1 MSLEYD
7 IYLKNHIRYVGEGL
21 RWMIDNLP
29 MSDLGFDESDISNAL
44 DAALKHDDSKWTP
57 EEYYSYDAYFYGGN
71 RSFSVVM
78 DFNYAWLHHQHKNP
92 HHWQHWV
99 LINDDPQKRTP
110 VIEKKIIEEVP
121 KDTKGLT
128 ALPMPKCFILEMIAD
143 LWTFSWRD
151 GNLYEIFDWWDNHPN
166 IILHRN
172 TRELVMNV
180 LHAIYQK
187 LEGSYDLLHGELTD
201 EEIEKRKYA
210 IPEERKFPMPD
221 KAHVRSAI
229 RFFNY
234 VEPKYEKQLADAI
247 LERMKEYSMSFDD
260 FGVGDENRFKKYIPK
275 KESEEEK

>member
-7 IYLKNHIRYVGEGL
+7 VYLKNHIRYVGKGI

-57 EEYYSYDAYFYGGN
+57 EEYYPYDAYFYGGN

-99 LINDDPQKRTP
+99 LINDDPK
-110 VIEKKIIEEVP
+110 E
-121 KDTKGLT
+121 GMS

-143 LWTFSWRD
+143 WWTFSWRD
-151 GNLYEIFDWWDNHPN
+151 ANLYEIFDWWDNHPN
-166 IILHRN
+166 IVLHRN

-187 LEGSYDLLHGELTD
+187 LDQNMENMYDLMHSELTD
-201 EEIEKRKYA
+201 EEIDKRKYA

-234 VEPKYEKQLADAI
+234 VEPKYEKQLANAI
-247 LERMKEYSMSFDD
+247 LERMKEYGMSFDD
-260 FGVGDENRFKKYIPK
+260 FGVGDDNRFKKYIPK
-275 KESEEEK
+275 KEEEDK